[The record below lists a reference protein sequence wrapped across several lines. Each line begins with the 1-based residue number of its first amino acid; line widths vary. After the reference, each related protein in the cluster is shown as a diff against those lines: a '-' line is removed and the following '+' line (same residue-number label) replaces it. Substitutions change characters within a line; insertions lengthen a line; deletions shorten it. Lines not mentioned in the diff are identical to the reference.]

1 MNSSH
6 HASCTSEHNP
16 SWRPA
21 LPKSLTTGGGGG
33 GGGVCVCVCTCV
45 YSRTVLRHHTPSWCS
60 GTDEKSQILEDV
72 HSMAQDHYAA
82 NHATAKHCENVRGR
96 KVWDAGFSRSEF
108 LLPTC
113 RPAEVCVSEQSQN
126 AGELSL
132 WFLWTINN
140 TFFLLLQI
148 FLSINLLSWGP
159 GLLFVVFFFFLIS
172 FCI

>member
-21 LPKSLTTGGGGG
+21 LPKSLTTGGGGCGG
-33 GGGVCVCVCTCV
+33 GGGVCVCVYVRVLTHI
-45 YSRTVLRHHTPSWCS
+45 LRHHTPSWCG
-60 GTDEKSQILEDV
+60 GTDEKSQILKDV
-72 HSMAQDHYAA
+72 HSMAQNHYAA

-148 FLSINLLSWGP
+148 FLSINLLSWGL
-159 GLLFVVFFFFLIS
+159 GFFFF
-172 FCI
+172 